1 MSYAGAKGP
10 EDRRSGHK
18 LEFKSCNYTLSPKA
32 ADYLIPFLKMS
43 YEDANGPE
51 DRRSKMKSGND
62 SFHKHYIQ
70 DHAGQEDYKADS
82 VDDGSCRPFVAPLA
96 PDVLLPLDHRS
107 YSLFLCDSVNID
119 YKSEKY
125 FILLTS
131 VTIN

>member
-18 LEFKSCNYTLSPKA
+18 LEFKSCNFTQARSA
-32 ADYLIPFLKMS
+32 
-43 YEDANGPE
+43 E
-51 DRRSKMKSGND
+51 DRRSKMKSGNY